1 VRPTDAII
9 GGTCA
14 SPVTIR
20 VLLKKNRDGAASST
34 YIPHLF
40 ALLGIVDGIDPLAQM
55 DGQIKK
61 RRTLDAI
68 KRIMLRESM
77 RQPLMVIFEDLHW
90 VDTETQALLNLLA
103 DSIATAKVLLLVNYR
118 PEYPTSS

>member
-1 VRPTDAII
+1 MNGRRQGPDVDRSLEDAI
-9 GGTCA
+9 
-14 SPVTIR
+14 P
-20 VLLKKNRDGAASST
+20 
-34 YIPHLF
+34 YLF

-77 RQPLMVIFEDLHW
+77 RQPLMP
-90 VDTETQALLNLLA
+90 
-103 DSIATAKVLLLVNYR
+103 S
-118 PEYPTSS
+118 

>member
-1 VRPTDAII
+1 
-9 GGTCA
+9 
-14 SPVTIR
+14 
-20 VLLKKNRDGAASST
+20 
-34 YIPHLF
+34 
-40 ALLGIVDGIDPLAQM
+40 M

-90 VDTETQALLNLLA
+90 VDTETQALLNPLA